1 VLSDGWPVLNCLLSS
16 ERLLCCCCCCCLSE
30 EESCSSPLQ
39 EEVMSEIFASCKD
52 EFEKPQ
58 NQTWQKL
65 ETLKPPKQKKHD

>member
-1 VLSDGWPVLNCLLSS
+1 
-16 ERLLCCCCCCCLSE
+16 
-30 EESCSSPLQ
+30 
-39 EEVMSEIFASCKD
+39 MSEIFASCKD